1 MMGDGTKLGD
11 IFLFDGAPEAAA
23 MAEGCP
29 IVSYSRGEIIYD
41 PSACRRALGVVLS
54 GRAEAVSALQ
64 EKTVLSGFTGA
75 LDDLLR
81 KGVSNSAVIL
91 ERLRD
96 LGYAGG
102 LTVIKEYIAKHRD
115 LLPPKRQIV
124 APQGNRGRRYETS
137 PGDSFQMDWGFTN
150 VEASTGGTHLPSR
163 NRMRPERSA

>member
-64 EKTVLSGFTGA
+64 EKTVLPASDRATCSV
-75 LDDLLR
+75 R
-81 KGVSNSAVIL
+81 
-91 ERLRD
+91 RLCSVW
-96 LGYAGG
+96 
-102 LTVIKEYIAKHRD
+102 TT
-115 LLPPKRQIV
+115 P
-124 APQGNRGRRYETS
+124 
-137 PGDSFQMDWGFTN
+137 M
-150 VEASTGGTHLPSR
+150 
-163 NRMRPERSA
+163 